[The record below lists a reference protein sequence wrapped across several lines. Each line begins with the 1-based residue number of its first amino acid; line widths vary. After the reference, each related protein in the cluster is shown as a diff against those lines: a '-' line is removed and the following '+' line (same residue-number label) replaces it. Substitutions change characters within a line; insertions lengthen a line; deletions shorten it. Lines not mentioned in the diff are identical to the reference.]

1 VQGFAREVVA
11 VILPFQP
18 TAGQIALIEPVAL
31 GLGDR
36 GSDCRHAI
44 TGVVQSAGTEV
55 LTIMG
60 LSSHDL
66 VDHAAVVVS
75 IFAPEAL
82 YRIDALAHWGES
94 GRLLIEPIRD
104 VERIQRRRWPRHAV
118 HVNVTLASLDEGD
131 DSIGGV
137 AGRTIDLGMGG
148 LRVETIRRLTPGADL
163 TVMFTL
169 PDGARVVARTTV
181 ISAAV
186 SDDGCEYGLAFN
198 ELEDADATHLMALV
212 GARSMG

>member
-1 VQGFAREVVA
+1 
-11 VILPFQP
+11 
-18 TAGQIALIEPVAL
+18 
-31 GLGDR
+31 
-36 GSDCRHAI
+36 
-44 TGVVQSAGTEV
+44 VVQDAGTKV

-66 VDHAAVVVS
+66 ADDSEVVVS

-82 YRIDALAHWGES
+82 YRIEALAHWGDS
-94 GRLLIEPIRD
+94 GRLFIEPING

-118 HVNVTLASLDEGD
+118 HVNVTIASLDQAD
-131 DSIGGV
+131 DNIGGV

-148 LRVETIRRLTPGADL
+148 LRVETIRRLSPGADL

-169 PDGARVVARTTV
+169 PDGASVVARTTV
-181 ISAAV
+181 ISADV
-186 SDDGCEYGLAFN
+186 SDSGCEYGLAFS

-212 GARSMG
+212 GARTVV